1 MSALAISCVVFA
13 CVFAG
18 ALLGLSLQGPLPDY
32 HLSETTKDAVK
43 LGTGLIATLAALVLG
58 LLIASAKS
66 AYDTQNS
73 EIKQM
78 SATILFLDR
87 ILAHYGPE
95 TKEARDRLRRT
106 IAGAIERIWP
116 ENGSRPANLA
126 PAERRAEVES
136 FFDKIQELRPQNDVQ
151 HSLQAQAVQIST
163 DLGKT
168 RFLLFE
174 QKGGG
179 SYATPFL
186 VVLVFWLTIIFATF
200 GLFAPRNATVVA
212 VWFVCA
218 LSVSGAIFLILE
230 MDMPFEGLLQI
241 SSEPMRDALARIG
254 Q

>member
-1 MSALAISCVVFA
+1 MNPLLISCIVFA

-18 ALLGLSLQGPLPDY
+18 ALLGLFLQGPLPDH
-32 HLSETTKDAVK
+32 HLSDATKDVVK

-66 AYDTQNS
+66 AYDTQNG

-78 SATILFLDR
+78 SASILLLDR
-87 ILAHYGPE
+87 ALAHYGPE
-95 TKEARDRLRRT
+95 TKEARDLLRRT
-106 IAGAIERIWP
+106 VAGAVERIWP
-116 ENGSRPANLA
+116 ENSSRPGNLA
-126 PAERRAEVES
+126 PTERRAEAES
-136 FFDKIQELRPQNDVQ
+136 FFDKIQELRPQNDIQ
-151 HSLQAQAVQIST
+151 RSLQAQALQIGT

-174 QKGGG
+174 QRGG
-179 SYATPFL
+179 SFATPFL
-186 VVLVFWLTIIFATF
+186 VVLVFWLTVIFATF
-200 GLFAPRNATVVA
+200 GLFAPRNATVIA

-230 MDMPFEGLLQI
+230 LDTPFEGLLQI
-241 SSEPMRDALARIG
+241 SSDPMRDALVRIG